1 MCRARGGGAKGERG
15 ERFIILPLCTPGGNF
30 NATRIAFR
38 LQHISLSLLS
48 SFTDS
53 FSLYPLLPLSVS
65 FLYSPR
71 AAVDHALTAI
81 KVSICIAPIQH
92 CKALLPTVLFCYI
105 QCYILY
111 AWQTFPLPDW
121 AAVSD
126 WIWSLLFSKS
136 CIYLSF
142 WYYLFK
148 FISYFFCFN
157 FSLYFLYSHI
167 LYKWVSTFSVLQ
179 ISNYLP
185 N

>member
-1 MCRARGGGAKGERG
+1 MLKYFKFNHTLRWLSANTSMHMQTNNVKDRGVPGEEGGGRRWERG

-81 KVSICIAPIQH
+81 KVSICIAPVQH

-111 AWQTFPLPDW
+111 AWQTFPLPD
-121 AAVSD
+121 
-126 WIWSLLFSKS
+126 
-136 CIYLSF
+136 
-142 WYYLFK
+142 
-148 FISYFFCFN
+148 
-157 FSLYFLYSHI
+157 
-167 LYKWVSTFSVLQ
+167 
-179 ISNYLP
+179 
-185 N
+185 